1 MCIDIFSKGN
11 INLKGFKVYGDE
23 IRQFIM
29 NIERMNNKRL
39 ILRPI
44 CPCYK

>member
-1 MCIDIFSKGN
+1 MCIDTSSKGN
-11 INLKGFKVYGDE
+11 INLKGLKVYGDE
-23 IRQFIM
+23 IMQFTM